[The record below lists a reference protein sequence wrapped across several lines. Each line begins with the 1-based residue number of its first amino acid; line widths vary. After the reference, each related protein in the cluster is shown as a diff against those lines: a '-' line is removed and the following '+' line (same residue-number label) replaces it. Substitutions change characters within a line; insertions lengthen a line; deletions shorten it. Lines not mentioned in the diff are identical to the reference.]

1 MNESEKSSIISKIDS
16 NKYIRRT
23 AGWNFRRDMGPREYL
38 ARCLMLVCIF
48 GIAFLAKV
56 NTPKGREDKDWLIE
70 FSMVMFI
77 WYTAMHSLAYIPA
90 MIFNGFGELTASFTG
105 SVAHAYNNWRD
116 YQYAA
121 FIVVFIV
128 VMYPFGLFAYLLYDG
143 FDPYRELTSHEMKP

>member
-1 MNESEKSSIISKIDS
+1 MHESEKASIISKIDS

-23 AGWNFRRDMGPREYL
+23 AGWNFRTNMGPKDYL

-48 GIAFLAKV
+48 GLAFVSKV
-56 NTPKGREDKDWLIE
+56 TTPKGREDRDWLIE

-77 WYTAMHSLAYIPA
+77 WYTAIHSLAYIPA

-105 SVAHAYNNWRD
+105 NVAYAYNNWRD

-121 FIVVFIV
+121 FIIVFIV
-128 VMYPFGLFAYLLYDG
+128 VMYPFGLFGYLIYDG
-143 FDPYRELTSHEMKP
+143 FDPYRDLTSHEMKP